1 MFGKEKKN
9 REGVPGV
16 QVPEEALPEPGVQ
29 AALLTQ
35 PEGAQ
40 RIGREEIAKA
50 ATILTKYKQGK
61 ANLETRI
68 VEDELWWEMRHWEV
82 IRKSKHPN
90 GPMPTSAWLFNA
102 ITNKHA
108 DAMDNI
114 PDPIVLPR
122 EPGDRESAQVLSQI
136 LPVVMEYNDF
146 EEVYSDNWWE
156 KLKHGTAAYGVFWNS
171 QKENGLGDI
180 QVSRLDLL
188 KIFWEPGIE
197 DIQDSRNLFL
207 TELVDTD
214 LLESQYPDKAGRLDG
229 KAIDLPKY
237 LYDDNVDLSGKSLV
251 VDWYYKVRAL
261 DGRTAVHYAKFVGD
275 ELLYASENDP
285 EYRDRGYYDHGL
297 YPVVLDPL
305 FPVKGTP
312 VGFGLVT
319 VCRDPQTYIDQL
331 SGNILEAS
339 MMGTKKRYFC
349 STSTNINREQ
359 FLDWQDPL
367 VDVEGE
373 LDDRRLKEIEVRPL
387 DGVYLSVLQ
396 MKVDEMKET
405 ASNRDVNSGS
415 TGSGVTSG
423 AAISALQEAG
433 NKGSRD
439 MISASNRA
447 YAKIVNMCLELMR
460 QFYDV
465 SRAFRVTGEGGAY
478 SFIDWD
484 NTAIQEQVTGLDSSG
499 GELFRKPVFDIKV
512 KVQKK
517 NPFSRMEQN
526 ERAKELYSM
535 GFFQPENA
543 QNALGA
549 LEMMDFEGKDSV
561 EKYVQ
566 QGQTLMNMV
575 QQMSQ
580 QMDQM
585 SMIIQNL
592 SGMDMGVGRMAQ
604 MPGGEPGKAP
614 SSSGR
619 SAGGAMVDRAM
630 QNQTSLQQQ
639 MAEGARA

>member
-122 EPGDRESAQVLSQI
+122 EPGDRDSAQVLSQI

-285 EYRDRGYYDHGL
+285 EYRGRGYYDHGL

-439 MISASNRA
+439 MISASNRS

-465 SRAFRVTGEGGAY
+465 SRAFRVTGEGGTY

-484 NTAIQEQVTGLDSSG
+484 NTAIREQVTGLDSSG

-517 NPFSRMEQN
+517 SPFIRMEQN

-585 SMIIQNL
+585 AMIIQNL

-604 MPGGEPGKAP
+604 MPGGEPGQAP
-614 SSSGR
+614 SGGR
-619 SAGGAMVDRAM
+619 SAGGAMVDRAVK
-630 QNQTSLQQQ
+630 NQTSLQQQ